1 MCREK
6 KRKIRYQTIY
16 TIDIYKKRYRG
27 QIYDNKKIQ
36 RETNKQS
43 RKEKKRERREK
54 REKGNFNR

>member
-43 RKEKKRERREK
+43 RKEKKTREEREE
-54 REKGNFNR
+54 RKGEL